1 MYRETERRRVLSKQE
16 INFICKNFR
25 RYLYQLHIYSEILL
39 QLPLLQEWECQ
50 YKKVDK
56 KTVVA
61 KLRKTRLTMA
71 NHNLHKSN

>member
-25 RYLYQLHIYSEILL
+25 RYFYQLHIYSEILL

-56 KTVVA
+56 KTVVE
-61 KLRKTRLTMA
+61 KLRKTRLTMT